1 MAIEG
6 ALFFWRNSYEI
17 DFILSPVE
25 SKTVYMEVKYQ
36 SRMNN
41 EDVKG
46 LKKAGGSILLSYD
59 SLTQRENN
67 VIDIPVHLFL
77 ALIRQ

>member
-1 MAIEG
+1 
-6 ALFFWRNSYEI
+6 
-17 DFILSPVE
+17 V
-25 SKTVYMEVKYQ
+25 
-36 SRMNN
+36 NN

-46 LKKAGGSILLSYD
+46 LKKAGGGILLSYD